1 MELFKDSPYYTMN
14 FNDYKYER
22 IDIDAV
28 KKQFEELI
36 DSFKKADNAEKQ
48 YEIMDKVINLRNHID
63 TMTTLVSIRHSI
75 NTADEFYDKEND
87 YCDEISPL
95 LYGFTTD
102 FYKAL
107 VTSKFRKELE
117 DKYGKFLF
125 DQAECS
131 LKTFSEEVI
140 PQLQEENK
148 LSSKY
153 DKLIASAKIPFDGE
167 ERTLSQMAPYTQ
179 SKDRNVR
186 KDAAKKVAEFFS
198 AHKNDFDEIYDK
210 LVKVRTEI
218 AHKLGFKN
226 YVELAYARLR
236 RLDYNAQDVAG
247 YRKQVLE
254 NIVPLHSELRER
266 QAKRLGIDKLKF
278 YDEPIKFN
286 SGNADPHGDP
296 EWILNHG
303 KTMYRELSKETDEF
317 FTFMTENNLLD
328 LLSKKGKNSGGYC
341 TYIPDYKSPFIFANF
356 NGTAH
361 DIDVLTHEAGH
372 AFQVYESRG
381 YEVPEYLWPSY
392 EACEIHSMSME
403 FLTWPWM
410 GLYFENDEDK
420 YKFIHLSEALLFIP
434 YGVTVDEFQHWVYE
448 NPEATPEER
457 RNKWLET
464 ERKYLPTR
472 DYGEIDELKE
482 GIFWFRQ
489 GHIFGTP
496 FYYID
501 YTLAQVCA
509 FQFWIKSRENREKA
523 WEEYL
528 NLCRLGGSKP
538 FFELMKAANLK
549 NPFNEGT
556 IASVIPKIREF
567 LDSIDDMKM

>member
-1 MELFKDSPYYTMN
+1 MN

-36 DSFKKADNAEKQ
+36 ESFSKADSAEKQ
-48 YEIMDKVINLRNHID
+48 CKIMDEVINLRNHID
-63 TMTTLVSIRHSI
+63 TMITLVSIRHSI
-75 NTADEFYDKEND
+75 NTADDFYDKEND

-102 FYKAL
+102 FYEAL

-131 LKTFSEEVI
+131 LKTFNEEVI

-179 SKDRNVR
+179 SKDRNIR

-198 AHKNDFDEIYDK
+198 AHKNDFDDIYDK

-361 DIDVLTHEAGH
+361 DVDVLTHEAGH

-464 ERKYLPTR
+464 EKKYLPTR

-556 IASVIPKIREF
+556 IASVIPKIRKF

>member
-1 MELFKDSPYYTMN
+1 MN

-36 DSFKKADNAEKQ
+36 GSFSKADSAEKQ
-48 YEIMDKVINLRNHID
+48 CKIMDKVINLRNHID
-63 TMTTLVSIRHSI
+63 TMITLVSIRHSI
-75 NTADEFYDKEND
+75 NTADDFYDKEND

-102 FYKAL
+102 FYEAL

-131 LKTFSEEVI
+131 LKTFNEEVI

-179 SKDRNVR
+179 SKDRNIR

-361 DIDVLTHEAGH
+361 DVDVLTHEAGH

-464 ERKYLPTR
+464 EKKYLPTR

-528 NLCRLGGSKP
+528 NLCRLGGSKS

>member
-1 MELFKDSPYYTMN
+1 MN

-36 DSFKKADNAEKQ
+36 ESFSKADSAEKQ
-48 YEIMDKVINLRNHID
+48 CKIMDEVINLRNHID
-63 TMTTLVSIRHSI
+63 TMITLVSIRHSI
-75 NTADEFYDKEND
+75 NTADDFYDKEND

-102 FYKAL
+102 FYKVL

-131 LKTFSEEVI
+131 LKTFNEEVI

-198 AHKNDFDEIYDK
+198 AHKNDFDEIYHK

-361 DIDVLTHEAGH
+361 DVVVLAHEAGH

-464 ERKYLPTR
+464 EKKYLPTR

>member
-1 MELFKDSPYYTMN
+1 MN

-36 DSFKKADNAEKQ
+36 GSFSKADSAEKQ
-48 YEIMDKVINLRNHID
+48 CEIMDKVINLRNYID
-63 TMTTLVSIRHSI
+63 TMITLVSIRHSI
-75 NTADEFYDKEND
+75 NTADDFYDKEND

-102 FYKAL
+102 FYEAL

-131 LKTFSEEVI
+131 LKTFNEEVI

-361 DIDVLTHEAGH
+361 DVDVLTHEAGH

>member
-1 MELFKDSPYYTMN
+1 MN

-36 DSFKKADNAEKQ
+36 GSFSKADSAEKQ
-48 YEIMDKVINLRNHID
+48 CEIMDKVINLRNYID
-63 TMTTLVSIRHSI
+63 TMITLVSIRHSI
-75 NTADEFYDKEND
+75 NTADDFYDKEND

-102 FYKAL
+102 FYEAL

-131 LKTFSEEVI
+131 LKTFNEEVI

-179 SKDRNVR
+179 SKDRNIR

-198 AHKNDFDEIYDK
+198 AHKNDFDDIYDK

-361 DIDVLTHEAGH
+361 DVDVLTHEAGH

-464 ERKYLPTR
+464 EKKYLPTR

>member
-1 MELFKDSPYYTMN
+1 MN

-36 DSFKKADNAEKQ
+36 ESFSKADSAEKQ
-48 YEIMDKVINLRNHID
+48 CKIMDEVINLRNHID
-63 TMTTLVSIRHSI
+63 TMITLVSIRHSI
-75 NTADEFYDKEND
+75 NTADDFYDKEND

-131 LKTFSEEVI
+131 LKTFNEEVI

-167 ERTLSQMAPYTQ
+167 ERTLSQMVPYTQ

-198 AHKNDFDEIYDK
+198 AHKNDFDDIYDK

-361 DIDVLTHEAGH
+361 DVDVLTHEAGH

-381 YEVPEYLWPSY
+381 YEIPEYLWPSY

-464 ERKYLPTR
+464 EKKYLPTR

>member
-1 MELFKDSPYYTMN
+1 MN

-36 DSFKKADNAEKQ
+36 GSFSKADSAEKQ
-48 YEIMDKVINLRNHID
+48 CEIMDKVINLRNHID
-63 TMTTLVSIRHSI
+63 TMITLVSIRHSI
-75 NTADEFYDKEND
+75 NTADDFYDKEND

-102 FYKAL
+102 FYEAL

-131 LKTFSEEVI
+131 LKTFNEEVI

-198 AHKNDFDEIYDK
+198 AHKNDFDDIYDK

-236 RLDYNAQDVAG
+236 RLDYNAQDVSG

-361 DIDVLTHEAGH
+361 DVDVLTHEAGH

-464 ERKYLPTR
+464 EKKYLPTR
-472 DYGEIDELKE
+472 DYGEIDDLKE

-549 NPFNEGT
+549 NPFDEGT

>member
-1 MELFKDSPYYTMN
+1 MN

-48 YEIMDKVINLRNHID
+48 YEIMDKVINLRNYID

-75 NTADEFYDKEND
+75 NTADDFYDKEND

-102 FYKAL
+102 FYEAL

-167 ERTLSQMAPYTQ
+167 ERTLSQMVPYTQ

-198 AHKNDFDEIYDK
+198 ANKHEFDEIYDK

-303 KTMYRELSKETDEF
+303 KTMYHELSKETDEF

-464 ERKYLPTR
+464 EKKYLPTR

>member
-1 MELFKDSPYYTMN
+1 MN

-36 DSFKKADNAEKQ
+36 ESFSKADSAEKQ
-48 YEIMDKVINLRNHID
+48 CKIMDEVINLRNHID
-63 TMTTLVSIRHSI
+63 TMITLVSIRHSI
-75 NTADEFYDKEND
+75 NTADDFYDKEND

-102 FYKAL
+102 FYEAL

-131 LKTFSEEVI
+131 LKTFNEEVI
-140 PQLQEENK
+140 PQLQEENR

-361 DIDVLTHEAGH
+361 DVDVLTHEAGH

-410 GLYFENDEDK
+410 GLFFENDEDK

-464 ERKYLPTR
+464 EKKYLPTR

>member
-1 MELFKDSPYYTMN
+1 MN

-48 YEIMDKVINLRNHID
+48 YEIMDKVINLRNYID

-75 NTADEFYDKEND
+75 NTADDFYDKEND

-102 FYKAL
+102 FYEAL

-131 LKTFSEEVI
+131 LKTFNEEVI

-167 ERTLSQMAPYTQ
+167 ERTLSQMVPYTQ

-186 KDAAKKVAEFFS
+186 KEAAKKVAEFFS
-198 AHKNDFDEIYDK
+198 ANKHEFDEIYDK

-247 YRKQVLE
+247 YRRQVLE

>member
-1 MELFKDSPYYTMN
+1 MELFKYSPYYTMN

-36 DSFKKADNAEKQ
+36 DSFRKADNAEKQ

-75 NTADEFYDKEND
+75 NTADDFYDKEND

-102 FYKAL
+102 FYEAL

-131 LKTFSEEVI
+131 LKTFNEEVI

-179 SKDRNVR
+179 SKDRNIR

-266 QAKRLGIDKLKF
+266 QAKRLGIDKLRF

-296 EWILNHG
+296 EWILTHG

-361 DIDVLTHEAGH
+361 DVDVLTHEAGH

-464 ERKYLPTR
+464 EKKYLPTR

>member
-1 MELFKDSPYYTMN
+1 MN

-36 DSFKKADNAEKQ
+36 GSFSKADSAEKQ
-48 YEIMDKVINLRNHID
+48 CEIMDKVINLRNHID
-63 TMTTLVSIRHSI
+63 TMITLVSIRHSI
-75 NTADEFYDKEND
+75 NTADDFYDKEND

-102 FYKAL
+102 FYEAL

-131 LKTFSEEVI
+131 LKTFNEEVI

-179 SKDRNVR
+179 SKDRNIR

-361 DIDVLTHEAGH
+361 DVDVLTHEAGH

-464 ERKYLPTR
+464 EKKYLPTR

-509 FQFWIKSRENREKA
+509 FQFWIKSRENRKKA
-523 WEEYL
+523 WKEYL

>member
-1 MELFKDSPYYTMN
+1 MN

-36 DSFKKADNAEKQ
+36 GSFSKADSAEKQ
-48 YEIMDKVINLRNHID
+48 CEIMDKVINLRNYID
-63 TMTTLVSIRHSI
+63 TMIILVSIRHSI
-75 NTADEFYDKEND
+75 NTADDFYDKEND

-102 FYKAL
+102 FYEAL

-131 LKTFSEEVI
+131 LKTFNEEVI

-179 SKDRNVR
+179 SKDRNIR

-361 DIDVLTHEAGH
+361 DVDVLTHEAGH

-464 ERKYLPTR
+464 EKKYLPTR

>member
-1 MELFKDSPYYTMN
+1 MN

-36 DSFKKADNAEKQ
+36 ESFSKADSAEKQ
-48 YEIMDKVINLRNHID
+48 CKIMDEVINLRNHID
-63 TMTTLVSIRHSI
+63 TMITLVSIRHSI
-75 NTADEFYDKEND
+75 NTADDFYDKEND

-102 FYKAL
+102 FYEAL

-131 LKTFSEEVI
+131 LKTFNEEVI

-179 SKDRNVR
+179 SKDRNIR

-198 AHKNDFDEIYDK
+198 AHKNDFDDIYDK

-361 DIDVLTHEAGH
+361 DVDVLTHEAGH

>member
-1 MELFKDSPYYTMN
+1 MN
-14 FNDYKYER
+14 FNDYKYEK

-36 DSFKKADNAEKQ
+36 GSFSKADSAEKQ
-48 YEIMDKVINLRNHID
+48 CEIMDKVINLRNHID
-63 TMTTLVSIRHSI
+63 TMITLVSIRHSI
-75 NTADEFYDKEND
+75 NTADDFYDKEND

-102 FYKAL
+102 FYEAL

-131 LKTFSEEVI
+131 LKTFNEEVI

-179 SKDRNVR
+179 SKDRNIR

-361 DIDVLTHEAGH
+361 DVDVLTHEAGH

-434 YGVTVDEFQHWVYE
+434 YGVTVDEFQHWIYE

-464 ERKYLPTR
+464 EKKYLPTR

>member
-1 MELFKDSPYYTMN
+1 MN

-36 DSFKKADNAEKQ
+36 ESFSKADSAEKQ
-48 YEIMDKVINLRNHID
+48 CEIMDKVINLRNHID
-63 TMTTLVSIRHSI
+63 TMITLVSIRHSI
-75 NTADEFYDKEND
+75 NTADDFYDKEND

-102 FYKAL
+102 FYEAL

-131 LKTFSEEVI
+131 LKTFNEEVI

-198 AHKNDFDEIYDK
+198 AHKNDFDDIYDK

-226 YVELAYARLR
+226 YVELAYARLK

-361 DIDVLTHEAGH
+361 DVDVLTHEAGH

-464 ERKYLPTR
+464 EKKYLPTR

>member
-1 MELFKDSPYYTMN
+1 MN
-14 FNDYKYER
+14 FNDYKYEK

-36 DSFKKADNAEKQ
+36 GSFSKADSAEKQ
-48 YEIMDKVINLRNHID
+48 CEIMDKVINLRNHID
-63 TMTTLVSIRHSI
+63 TMITLVSIRHSI
-75 NTADEFYDKEND
+75 NTADDFYDKEND

-102 FYKAL
+102 FYEAL

-131 LKTFSEEVI
+131 LKTFNEEVI

-179 SKDRNVR
+179 SKDRNIR

-361 DIDVLTHEAGH
+361 DVDVLTHEAGH

-410 GLYFENDEDK
+410 GLFFENDEDK
-420 YKFIHLSEALLFIP
+420 YKFIHLSESLLFIP

-464 ERKYLPTR
+464 EKKYLPTR

>member
-1 MELFKDSPYYTMN
+1 MN

-36 DSFKKADNAEKQ
+36 ESFSKADSAEKQ
-48 YEIMDKVINLRNHID
+48 CEIMDKVINLRNHID
-63 TMTTLVSIRHSI
+63 TMITLVSIRHSI
-75 NTADEFYDKEND
+75 NTADDFYDKEND

-102 FYKAL
+102 FYEAL

-131 LKTFSEEVI
+131 LKTFNEEVI

-179 SKDRNVR
+179 SKDRNIR

-361 DIDVLTHEAGH
+361 DVDVLTHEAGH

-538 FFELMKAANLK
+538 FFELMKSANLK

>member
-1 MELFKDSPYYTMN
+1 MN

-28 KKQFEELI
+28 KKQFEKLI
-36 DSFKKADNAEKQ
+36 ESFSKADSAEKQ
-48 YEIMDKVINLRNHID
+48 SKIMDEVINLRNHID
-63 TMTTLVSIRHSI
+63 TMITLVSIRHSI
-75 NTADEFYDKEND
+75 NTADDFYDKEND

-131 LKTFSEEVI
+131 LKTFNEEVI

-179 SKDRNVR
+179 SKDRNIR

-236 RLDYNAQDVAG
+236 RLDYNAQDVSG

-361 DIDVLTHEAGH
+361 DVDVLTHEAGH

-464 ERKYLPTR
+464 EKKYLPTR

>member
-1 MELFKDSPYYTMN
+1 MN

-36 DSFKKADNAEKQ
+36 ESFSKADSAEKQ
-48 YEIMDKVINLRNHID
+48 CEIMDTVINLRNHID
-63 TMTTLVSIRHSI
+63 TMITLVSIRHSI
-75 NTADEFYDKEND
+75 NTADDFYDKEND

-95 LYGFTTD
+95 LYGFITD
-102 FYKAL
+102 FYEAL

-131 LKTFSEEVI
+131 LKTFNEEVI

-198 AHKNDFDEIYDK
+198 AHKNDFDDIYDK

-361 DIDVLTHEAGH
+361 DVDVLTHEAGH

-464 ERKYLPTR
+464 EKKYLPTR

>member
-1 MELFKDSPYYTMN
+1 MN

-36 DSFKKADNAEKQ
+36 GSFSKADSAEKQ
-48 YEIMDKVINLRNHID
+48 CEIMDKVINLRNHID
-63 TMTTLVSIRHSI
+63 TMITLVSIRHSI
-75 NTADEFYDKEND
+75 NTADDFYDKEND

-102 FYKAL
+102 FYEAL

-131 LKTFSEEVI
+131 LKTFNEEVI

-179 SKDRNVR
+179 SKDRNIR

-236 RLDYNAQDVAG
+236 RLDYNAQDVSG

-361 DIDVLTHEAGH
+361 DVDVLTHEAGH

-403 FLTWPWM
+403 FLTWPWT

-464 ERKYLPTR
+464 EKKYLPTR

>member
-1 MELFKDSPYYTMN
+1 MN

-36 DSFKKADNAEKQ
+36 ESFSKADSAEKQ
-48 YEIMDKVINLRNHID
+48 CKIMDEVINLRNHID
-63 TMTTLVSIRHSI
+63 TMITLVSIRHSI
-75 NTADEFYDKEND
+75 NTADDFYDKEND

-102 FYKAL
+102 FYEAL

-131 LKTFSEEVI
+131 LKTFNEEVI

-167 ERTLSQMAPYTQ
+167 ERTLSQMVPYTQ

-198 AHKNDFDEIYDK
+198 AHKNDFDDIYDK

-361 DIDVLTHEAGH
+361 DVDVLTHEAGH

-464 ERKYLPTR
+464 EKKYLPTR

-509 FQFWIKSRENREKA
+509 FQFWIKSRENRKKA

>member
-1 MELFKDSPYYTMN
+1 MN

-48 YEIMDKVINLRNHID
+48 YEIMDKVINLRNYID

-75 NTADEFYDKEND
+75 NTADDFYDKEND

-102 FYKAL
+102 FYEAL

-131 LKTFSEEVI
+131 LKTFNEEVI

-179 SKDRNVR
+179 SKDRNIR

-361 DIDVLTHEAGH
+361 DVDVLTHEAGH

-464 ERKYLPTR
+464 EKKYLPTR

>member
-1 MELFKDSPYYTMN
+1 MN

-36 DSFKKADNAEKQ
+36 GSFSKADSAEKQ
-48 YEIMDKVINLRNHID
+48 CEIMDKVINLRNHID
-63 TMTTLVSIRHSI
+63 TMITLVSIRHSI
-75 NTADEFYDKEND
+75 NTADDFYDKEND

-102 FYKAL
+102 FYEAL

-131 LKTFSEEVI
+131 LKTFNEEVI

-167 ERTLSQMAPYTQ
+167 ERTLSQMVPYTQ
-179 SKDRNVR
+179 SKDRNIR

-198 AHKNDFDEIYDK
+198 AHKNDFDDIYDK

-361 DIDVLTHEAGH
+361 DVDVLTHEAGH

-464 ERKYLPTR
+464 EKKYLPTR

-556 IASVIPKIREF
+556 IASVIPKIRKF

>member
-1 MELFKDSPYYTMN
+1 MN

-22 IDIDAV
+22 VNIDTT
-28 KKQFEELI
+28 KEQFRSLIGKFTNASNVEEQCKYM
-36 DSFKKADNAEKQ
+36 D
-48 YEIMDKVINLRNHID
+48 EIIKLRNHVE
-63 TMTTLVSIRHSI
+63 TMSTLVSVRHSI
-75 NTADEFYDKEND
+75 DTVDEFYDKEND
-87 YCDEISPL
+87 YYDENGPVLQS
-95 LYGFTTD
+95 FVMD

-107 VTSKFRKELE
+107 TTSKFRKELE

-131 LKTFSEEVI
+131 LKTFNEEVI

-179 SKDRNVR
+179 SKDRNIR

-198 AHKNDFDEIYDK
+198 ANKHEFDEIYDK

-361 DIDVLTHEAGH
+361 DVDVLTHEAGH

-549 NPFNEGT
+549 NPFTEGT
-556 IASVIPKIREF
+556 LSSVIPKIREILNGF
-567 LDSIDDMKM
+567 NDTEM

>member
-1 MELFKDSPYYTMN
+1 MN
-14 FNDYKYER
+14 FNDYKYEK

-36 DSFKKADNAEKQ
+36 ESFNKADSAEKQ
-48 YEIMDKVINLRNHID
+48 CKIMDEVINLRNHID
-63 TMTTLVSIRHSI
+63 TMITLVSIRHSI
-75 NTADEFYDKEND
+75 NTADDFYDKEND

-131 LKTFSEEVI
+131 LKTFNEEVI

-179 SKDRNVR
+179 SKDRNIR

-361 DIDVLTHEAGH
+361 DVDVLTHEAGH

-464 ERKYLPTR
+464 EKKYLPTR

>member
-1 MELFKDSPYYTMN
+1 MN

-36 DSFKKADNAEKQ
+36 ESFSKADSAEKQ
-48 YEIMDKVINLRNHID
+48 CKIMDEVINLRNHID
-63 TMTTLVSIRHSI
+63 TMITLVSIRHSI
-75 NTADEFYDKEND
+75 NTADDFYDKEND

-131 LKTFSEEVI
+131 LKTFNEEVI

-198 AHKNDFDEIYDK
+198 AHKNDFDDIYDK

-361 DIDVLTHEAGH
+361 DVDVLTHEAGH

>member
-1 MELFKDSPYYTMN
+1 MN

-36 DSFKKADNAEKQ
+36 GSFSKADSAEKQ
-48 YEIMDKVINLRNHID
+48 CEIMDKVINLRNHID
-63 TMTTLVSIRHSI
+63 TMITLVSIRHSI
-75 NTADEFYDKEND
+75 NTADDFYDKEND

-102 FYKAL
+102 FYEAL

-117 DKYGKFLF
+117 DKYEKFLF

-131 LKTFSEEVI
+131 LKTFNEEVI

-179 SKDRNVR
+179 SKDRNIR

-361 DIDVLTHEAGH
+361 DVDVLTHEAGH

-464 ERKYLPTR
+464 EKKYLPTR

-538 FFELMKAANLK
+538 FFELMKSANLK

>member
-1 MELFKDSPYYTMN
+1 MN

-36 DSFKKADNAEKQ
+36 GSFSKADSAEKQ
-48 YEIMDKVINLRNHID
+48 CEIMDKVINLRNHID
-63 TMTTLVSIRHSI
+63 TMITLVSIRHSI
-75 NTADEFYDKEND
+75 NTADDFYDKEND

-102 FYKAL
+102 FYEAL

-131 LKTFSEEVI
+131 LKTFNEEVI

-198 AHKNDFDEIYDK
+198 AHKNDFDDIYDK

-361 DIDVLTHEAGH
+361 DVDVLTHEAGH

-381 YEVPEYLWPSY
+381 YEIPEYLWPSY

-464 ERKYLPTR
+464 EKKYLPTR

>member
-1 MELFKDSPYYTMN
+1 MN

-36 DSFKKADNAEKQ
+36 GSFSKADSAEKQ
-48 YEIMDKVINLRNHID
+48 CEIMDKVINLRNHID
-63 TMTTLVSIRHSI
+63 TMITLVSIRHSI
-75 NTADEFYDKEND
+75 NTADDFYDKEND

-102 FYKAL
+102 FYEAL

-131 LKTFSEEVI
+131 LKTFNEEVI

-179 SKDRNVR
+179 SKDRNIR

>member
-1 MELFKDSPYYTMN
+1 MN

-36 DSFKKADNAEKQ
+36 GSFSKADSAEKQ
-48 YEIMDKVINLRNHID
+48 CEIMDKVINLRNHID
-63 TMTTLVSIRHSI
+63 TMITLVSIRHSI
-75 NTADEFYDKEND
+75 NTADDFYDKEND

-102 FYKAL
+102 FYEAL

-131 LKTFSEEVI
+131 LKTFNEEVI

-179 SKDRNVR
+179 SKDRNIR

-464 ERKYLPTR
+464 EKKYLPTR

>member
-1 MELFKDSPYYTMN
+1 MN

-36 DSFKKADNAEKQ
+36 ESFSKADSAEKQ
-48 YEIMDKVINLRNHID
+48 CEIMDKVINLRNHID
-63 TMTTLVSIRHSI
+63 TMITLVSIRHSI
-75 NTADEFYDKEND
+75 NTADDFYDKEND

-102 FYKAL
+102 FYEAL

-131 LKTFSEEVI
+131 LKTFNEEVI

-179 SKDRNVR
+179 SKDRNIR

-236 RLDYNAQDVAG
+236 RLDYNAKDVAG

-361 DIDVLTHEAGH
+361 DVDVLTHEAGH

-464 ERKYLPTR
+464 EKKYLPTR

>member
-1 MELFKDSPYYTMN
+1 MN

-28 KKQFEELI
+28 KKLFEELI
-36 DSFKKADNAEKQ
+36 GSFSKADSAEKQ
-48 YEIMDKVINLRNHID
+48 CEIMDKVINLRNHID
-63 TMTTLVSIRHSI
+63 TMITLVSIRHSI
-75 NTADEFYDKEND
+75 NTADDFYDKEND

-131 LKTFSEEVI
+131 LKTFNEEVI

-167 ERTLSQMAPYTQ
+167 ERTLSQMVPYTQ
-179 SKDRNVR
+179 SKDRNIR

-198 AHKNDFDEIYDK
+198 ANKHEFDEIYDK

-420 YKFIHLSEALLFIP
+420 YKFIHLSESLLFIP

>member
-1 MELFKDSPYYTMN
+1 MN
-14 FNDYKYER
+14 FNDYKYEK

-36 DSFKKADNAEKQ
+36 GSFSKADSAEKQ
-48 YEIMDKVINLRNHID
+48 CEIMDKVINLRNYID
-63 TMTTLVSIRHSI
+63 TMITLVSIRHSI
-75 NTADEFYDKEND
+75 NTADDFYDKEND

-102 FYKAL
+102 FYEAL

-131 LKTFSEEVI
+131 LKTFNEEVI

-179 SKDRNVR
+179 SKDRNIR

-266 QAKRLGIDKLKF
+266 QAKRLGIDKLRF

-361 DIDVLTHEAGH
+361 DVDVLTHEAGH

-448 NPEATPEER
+448 NPDATPEER

-464 ERKYLPTR
+464 EKKYLPTR

-538 FFELMKAANLK
+538 FFELMKTANLK

>member
-1 MELFKDSPYYTMN
+1 MN
-14 FNDYKYER
+14 FNDYKYKR

-36 DSFKKADNAEKQ
+36 GSFSKADSAEKQ
-48 YEIMDKVINLRNHID
+48 CEIMDKVINLRNHID
-63 TMTTLVSIRHSI
+63 TMITLVSIRHSI
-75 NTADEFYDKEND
+75 NTADDFYDKEND

-102 FYKAL
+102 FYEAL

-117 DKYGKFLF
+117 DKYEKFLF

-131 LKTFSEEVI
+131 LKTFNEEVI

-179 SKDRNVR
+179 SKDRNIR

-361 DIDVLTHEAGH
+361 DVDVLTHEAGH

-464 ERKYLPTR
+464 EKKYLPTR

-538 FFELMKAANLK
+538 FFELMKSANLK